1 MADVLTYE
9 PETEVT
15 SVDNLSEE
23 EQDSLQV
30 GESMQ
35 EAQDN
40 LLAGKYKNA
49 EELEKAHIELQKKL
63 GEKSGEKETTDTPP
77 ETEAK
82 EEKTEDESPPPQQ
95 TNVLEELWEQA
106 SSGQKFTDETLGKL
120 RKASPAEL
128 AQTYLRFRK
137 ENSPRDLTDQDVTT
151 LKSLAGG
158 EAQYDSMLEWAN
170 KSLNKQ
176 EIDMFD
182 KVMERGDPLAAFFAV
197 RSLAYRYQDV
207 TGYEGKMVTG
217 TAPKQNADQFRSQQ
231 EVIKAMSDPRYE
243 DDPAYRNDI
252 MKKLERS
259 EINF

>member
-30 GESMQ
+30 GETMQ

-120 RKASPAEL
+120 RNTNPAEL

-182 KVMERGDPLAAFFAV
+182 KVMEKGDPLAAFFAV
-197 RSLAYRYQDV
+197 RSLAYRYHDA

>member
-9 PETEVT
+9 PEAEVT

-23 EQDSLQV
+23 EKDSLQV
-30 GESMQ
+30 GETMQ

-63 GEKSGEKETTDTPP
+63 GERSEEKETTDEPP
-77 ETEAK
+77 EPEAK
-82 EEKTEDESPPPQQ
+82 EEKAEETPTQQ
-95 TNVLEELWEQA
+95 TSVLEELWEQA

-120 RKASPAEL
+120 RSTSPAEL
-128 AQTYLRFRK
+128 AQTYLNYRK
-137 ENSPRDLTDQDVTT
+137 DNSPKDLTDQDVTT
-151 LKSLAGG
+151 LKNLAGG
-158 EAQYDSMLEWAN
+158 EKEYASMIEWAN

-231 EVIKAMSDPRYE
+231 EVIKAMSDPRYDE
-243 DDPAYRNDI
+243 DPAYRNDI

-259 EINF
+259 DINF